1 VNDTYT
7 ETGGL
12 RWGESFWGATNATW
26 PFATL
31 HASKDG
37 LRIDL
42 SVLRLWRRRF
52 ELTLSDIQALRKKRW
67 LFSAGLLVEHS
78 RSDYPQFILFWTF
91 RYSTLK
97 TRLNQLGYT
106 VFDQEA

>member
-1 VNDTYT
+1 MSDSYI

-12 RWGESFWGATNATW
+12 RWGDSLWGAANATW

-31 HASKDG
+31 HASKDR

-42 SVLRLWRRRF
+42 SVLKIWRRQF
-52 ELTLSDIQALRKKRW
+52 EFAISDLRALRKKRG
-67 LFSAGLLVEHS
+67 LFSVGLLVEHN
-78 RSDYPQFILFWTF
+78 RSDYPPFILFWTF

-97 TRLNQLGYT
+97 TRLSQLGYT
-106 VFDQEA
+106 VFDQ